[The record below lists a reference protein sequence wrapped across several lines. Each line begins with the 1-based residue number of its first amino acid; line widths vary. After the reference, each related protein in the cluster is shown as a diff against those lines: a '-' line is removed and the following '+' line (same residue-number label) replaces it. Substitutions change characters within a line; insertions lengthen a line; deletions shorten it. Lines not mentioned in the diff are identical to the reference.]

1 MAAGILLTLMG
12 FCPKLMAVIAS
23 VPGAVISGVFLVICQ
38 ILIANGLKIVAREK
52 MDQKKLLVIGLSI
65 VFTVSSMV
73 ISSDVMGMFPSVV
86 QYFLSS
92 GTAVGGI
99 TAVVLNLIIPGSNIR
114 ETGQN
119 TVKKIEKGVAA
130 S

>member
-1 MAAGILLTLMG
+1 
-12 FCPKLMAVIAS
+12 MAVIAS